1 MAFLCA
7 RLGGRRPSRLSLTHG
22 LADSPALLDGHGY
35 GVVWNVAFSPS
46 AERLASVSQDGELLI
61 WTTDPPA
68 LLQHIDVESTFLYAL
83 CWAHDSSAIAV
94 GGGSAHIFVY
104 AYAAD
109 TAVRSTTVRCSSI
122 VQGLAFSHD
131 STLLAAASS
140 EGSAWVWRARAA
152 AAVTAACAALRKG
165 RVAGRVAAG
174 LPRQSGQLSAR
185 AWLPPARAAARS
197 GRGHGRDFAAG
208 PRRRDRRC
216 AAVGRARGGRCA
228 AGAGHTVRA
237 AVLSIARSIGC
248 DLGLR
253 SAARAAHPAAHR
265 LGVGS
270 GTAAQRAAGC
280 HDLQRAHLGV
290 ELGRR
295 QAC

>member
-140 EGSAWVWRARAA
+140 EGSAWLYAKGASLAEWQLVFRVSLGSSARGLGFHPREPLL
-152 AAVTAACAALRKG
+152 AVG
-165 RVAGRVAAG
+165 VATGEILLLDLGAGTVAARLSG
-174 LPRQSGQLSAR
+174 GHEAGDVRRVRFTQSGLLCSASR
-185 AWLPPARAAARS
+185 AQSAVVCL
-197 GRGHGRDFAAG
+197 
-208 PRRRDRRC
+208 C
-216 AAVGRARGGRCA
+216 ACVPLL
-228 AGAGHTVRA
+228 V
-237 AVLSIARSIGC
+237 
-248 DLGLR
+248 
-253 SAARAAHPAAHR
+253 
-265 LGVGS
+265 
-270 GTAAQRAAGC
+270 
-280 HDLQRAHLGV
+280 
-290 ELGRR
+290 
-295 QAC
+295 